1 MNQIAN
7 ISQLEV
13 DLVDHFDAVC
23 LAKNDLN
30 WALYAIR
37 EIEEKVKALK
47 QEAAK
52 HGMCEACFYSL
63 EQFTGILNYTMT
75 LRSDHWEN
83 EEMRIQKQLD
93 GNGE

>member
-1 MNQIAN
+1 MGN
-7 ISQLEV
+7 LKV
-13 DLVDHFDAVC
+13 DLIDLFDAVC
-23 LAKNDLN
+23 LAKNDLD
-30 WALYAIR
+30 WTLYTLQ
-37 EIEEKVKALK
+37 EIKDKVKALK

-75 LRSDHWEN
+75 LRSDYWEN